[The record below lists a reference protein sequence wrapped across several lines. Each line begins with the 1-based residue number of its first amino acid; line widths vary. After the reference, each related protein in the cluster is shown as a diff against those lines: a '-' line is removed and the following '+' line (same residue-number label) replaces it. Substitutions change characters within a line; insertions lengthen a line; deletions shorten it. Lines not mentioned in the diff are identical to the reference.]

1 LDLSVLLSWKRRG
14 SGKMALKLTYNNSF
28 IEALSSKAEKL
39 LIMLQERMTL
49 SMTKLQERA
58 RENLAATR
66 SPRAQVATGALSDSV
81 SNPRATVE
89 GNQVIGRL
97 DWGKDVPYAKIQE
110 YGGRKAQYAISPIGV
125 SGVRPRQGPTDFR
138 GSKRYFSRG
147 RIFAETAGEESAGVL
162 QFTGVQGGSP
172 EFPVYR
178 REVFRK
184 ALQPRMF
191 MHNALDEMRDE
202 IKEGLR
208 ETIMGSFEGE

>member
-1 LDLSVLLSWKRRG
+1 MS
-14 SGKMALKLTYNNSF
+14 LKLTYNNSF
-28 IEALSSKAEKL
+28 FEALNSKTEKL
-39 LIMLQERMTL
+39 LIALQERMTL
-49 SMTKLQERA
+49 SMTKLQEKA

-66 SPRAQVATGALSDSV
+66 SPKALVATGALSDSIT
-81 SNPRATVE
+81 NPRATVE
-89 GNQVIGRL
+89 GSQVIGRL
-97 DWGKDVPYAKIQE
+97 DWGEGVPYAKIQE

-162 QFTGVQGGSP
+162 QFTGVQGGGP

-184 ALQPRMF
+184 AIQPRMF
-191 MHNALDEMRDE
+191 MHNALESLKEE
-202 IKEGLR
+202 IKQGLR
-208 ETIMGSFEGE
+208 ETIIGTFEGE